1 MSEQHQRK
9 NRRRHRSPKSQKK
22 TSPTTDFSP
31 PRTDLNFVS
40 PPRPESSSSLN
51 TTSSEPRRRTTST
64 TSSAQGADE
73 DKIEKSCE
81 ESPLFSDDEIENSGK
96 VVIDLNVNVH
106 CAPLA
111 ILFKFNLLEPKRWE
125 EMSKMVVF
133 GDGRQQVESFFYVEL
148 GHVLMRVALVSGI
161 KTTFFSV
168 KQANEQ
174 GIDIIVTSDRRLI
187 LRGLKTL
194 GMESGVD
201 EMTQIFL
208 RTPGGD
214 FVQRD
219 NNNCVELWEV
229 EPTLASDGLLFH
241 DSRTKEI
248 VRQRER
254 V

>member
-1 MSEQHQRK
+1 M
-9 NRRRHRSPKSQKK
+9 
-22 TSPTTDFSP
+22 
-31 PRTDLNFVS
+31 NFVS
-40 PPRPESSSSLN
+40 PPRPESSSSSN
-51 TTSSEPRRRTTST
+51 TTSGEPRRRTPST

-73 DKIEKSCE
+73 DKIENSCTE
-81 ESPLFSDDEIENSGK
+81 ENPLFSDDEIENSGK

-111 ILFKFNLLEPKRWE
+111 ILLKFNLLEPKRWE
-125 EMSKMVVF
+125 EISKMVVF

-174 GIDIIVTSDRRLI
+174 GIDITVTSDRRLI
-187 LRGLKTL
+187 LSGLKTL
-194 GMESGVD
+194 GMESRVD